1 MDISDLDKFE
11 IRFSIYK
18 YDNRF
23 SNSVKWDVNVSY
35 STRQRAVIL
44 DILRQAGQPLT
55 AQEIHE
61 RASRDSARLGLA
73 TVYRALKTFMDQGV
87 ITQVEIPGASPCYEP
102 TDRGH
107 HHHFICQ
114 HCRRVFDLPGC
125 VGGLEGLAPQDF
137 RVERHEI
144 VLYGACASCAGLDPA
159 VDLDHQ

>member
-1 MDISDLDKFE
+1 MDISDLNQFE
-11 IRFSIYK
+11 IRFSISK
-18 YDNRF
+18 YDNEF

-44 DILRQAGQPLT
+44 GILRQAGQPLT

-61 RASRDSARLGLA
+61 RASRDSVGVGLA
-73 TVYRALKTFMDQGV
+73 TVYRALKAFMAQGD
-87 ITQVEIPGASPCYEP
+87 IAQVEIPGTSPCYEP

-114 HCRRVFDLPGC
+114 HCRQVFDLQGC

-137 RVERHEI
+137 QVERHEI
-144 VLYGACASCAGLDPA
+144 VLYGACASCAEGCKSEG
-159 VDLDHQ
+159 

>member
-1 MDISDLDKFE
+1 M
-11 IRFSIYK
+11 
-18 YDNRF
+18 
-23 SNSVKWDVNVSY
+23 SY

-61 RASRDSARLGLA
+61 RAGRDSARLGLA

-144 VLYGACASCAGLDPA
+144 VLYGACASCAGFDPA
-159 VDLDHQ
+159 VDLDHR